1 MRRGAPDYVSD
12 QSYTVHSSIPLR
24 YRTTSPAIRFS
35 FVAAGLKE
43 RGRNPLLRT
52 PWPPTGIHRSIR
64 YNKTTILA
72 PTRDDS
78 IGLGRR
84 QTGPFSQNH
93 ARLSFEAGCTSHG
106 RDVVDALH
114 APFPLRPL
122 HLGQFHHGNGGT
134 SDRRKGEKEAKE
146 GERRKGQ
153 THTSPLTSYIL
164 HNITVVCPR
173 GKIELARNG
182 SGISSTASTPIFFE
196 FIDTI
201 GMIPGALV
209 FARSPR

>member
-1 MRRGAPDYVSD
+1 M
-12 QSYTVHSSIPLR
+12 HSSIPLR

-122 HLGQFHHGNGGT
+122 LISASFIMEMVVRAIGE
-134 SDRRKGEKEAKE
+134 RERKREKEGRDK
-146 GERRKGQ
+146 R
-153 THTSPLTSYIL
+153 TLPPLTSYIL

-209 FARSPR
+209 FARSLASITLRFII